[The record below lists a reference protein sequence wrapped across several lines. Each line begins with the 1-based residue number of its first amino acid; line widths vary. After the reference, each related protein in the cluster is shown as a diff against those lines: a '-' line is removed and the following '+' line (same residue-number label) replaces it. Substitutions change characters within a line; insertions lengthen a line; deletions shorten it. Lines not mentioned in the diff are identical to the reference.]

1 MTNILK
7 ILKINFL
14 SLLALPFFLLSILAQ
29 LLMKAVQKTMVFI
42 GLGAALFALFLLNL
56 LFNNP
61 GGFLDGLGT
70 FFAILIV
77 FGSIIL
83 IVAGILFLFGTVA
96 AALVTAVISLLTT
109 ILDSAFHLC
118 HNLYCRLFD
127 ICRRDHSTLSAGST
141 RSALRLACPFFYLMK
156 GLNALI
162 IFLLSIAGPLAIC
175 ASIGIIGYLV
185 YSVHRFTSQSF
196 GLGIFAYLKLFPTVN
211 VVFSVLYFVVTALTI
226 ATALVTLGMEWMEWG
241 KLLKFS
247 TQNYQEYRNALLEQS
262 LQMDVPLSPLSAGKE
277 GNIKEGDII
286 KCQEYRNSFQELLN
300 EAESLQQQVDT
311 VMNIKPDP
319 ALAYELAEYMSL
331 LEKILADF
339 SKYKKEIPCHDF
351 ETLFIP
357 EIKKAQKLSH
367 DLTQKVLSDL
377 SRQTKTRQNQSAPDF
392 FAGCQSEEE
401 LKRRYR
407 ALSKI
412 YHPDAGGHGES
423 FALMQDQYNRRAAE
437 LGGAADNE

>member
-1 MTNILK
+1 MANILK
-7 ILKINFL
+7 VLKINFL
-14 SLLALPFFLLSILAQ
+14 SLLALPFFLLTILAQ

-118 HNLYCRLFD
+118 HNLYCQLFD
-127 ICRRDHSTLSAGST
+127 ICRRDHSALTADSASP
-141 RSALRLACPFFYLMK
+141 ALRLTCPFFYLMK

-162 IFLLSIAGPLAIC
+162 VFLLSIAGPLAIC

-211 VVFSVLYFVVTALTI
+211 VVFSVLYFVVVALGI

-247 TQNYQEYRNALLEQS
+247 TQNYQEYRNTLLEQS
-262 LQMDVPLSPLSAGKE
+262 MQMDAPLSPLAESGST
-277 GNIKEGDII
+277 GDAA
-286 KCQEYRNSFQELLN
+286 KCQEYMDSLQLLLN
-300 EAESLQQQVDT
+300 EAESLQQQVDA

-319 ALAYELAEYMSL
+319 ALAYDFAEYMSL

-367 DLTQKVLSDL
+367 DLTQKVLSAL
-377 SRQTKTRQNQSAPDF
+377 SRQTKTRQNQTAPDF
-392 FAGCQSEEE
+392 FAGCQTEEE

-412 YHPDAGGHGES
+412 YHPDAGGHSES
-423 FALMQDQYNRRAAE
+423 FTLMQDQYNRRTAE
-437 LGGAADNE
+437 LGGAADTE